1 LRSGPDPQVSGG
13 RPDIPSQKTHPQPL
27 PGGAEHGSVL
37 QLGSPP
43 QVADGDFGRAVPHS
57 AADCVPQQQGQQVQ
71 RPQQVEWHRQV
82 RPDLQVLDL
91 RQRCPVQPVG
101 LAHRGQLGE
110 GLGHHGHQQ
119 VDQHNC
125 ADYHEGD
132 VRQEAQQLQ
141 GLQADVAGGARL
153 QQVVFPGRHCQQRPE
168 QRLEHRPVRLEVGA
182 GAGHHAV
189 QGDQQAGPGA
199 QHHQEDRGKVQ
210 HVLQH
215 PAQRD
220 HQGAHR
226 SHGEDAQQGEGV
238 PEAHGNAAGQVRL
251 QAIQQEGGEGSGE
264 VAEAGAGEA
273 GGLRADQS
281 GHVEAGGAHAGADV
295 GAVRQAGQQPLTGG
309 AEAGGPDE
317 GQRQAGQIAGNGKVV
332 QQPEEAGDQGQSARP
347 QQAQVVHIL
356 HQVGEHEDEEQ
367 SLQRQLASANPGGA
381 GRAADGRLGDAV
393 AEVAGGGDPGGQ
405 QGEADGE
412 GDGVEGVAE
421 AGALA
426 QRAEARVR
434 EQQVDGRQGV
444 ASGSGECQARAR
456 AACGTLR
463 QPLLR
468 PAAAVLP
475 GPVQHEL
482 SGLVRQRLPQ
492 FQVGEVLQPA
502 QPILW
507 REGVQQQREGL
518 LASPAAVQQQHQRAA
533 APEADRQQELP
544 RQQRL
549 QVAQPAHQVEA
560 LLKDVLA
567 GRPECLVERRDQ
579 RRQEA
584 LGVQPAQARVLA
596 QRSAQRAAAGG
607 QAVRER
613 QPLASLP
620 HQVAHQLGVA
630 AQHRPRQRRL
640 HDQGGRQRLHVL
652 GCAPRRLV
660 GGLEGG
666 EVATEHRLQ
675 LLLPPALHGQDGQ
688 SELRTSLF
696 DSVACHNWRMRRSVS
711 GCLLFISLVQQ
722 LPTAQSNFVRN
733 APCGEVDLQDQY
745 RSLSYARLTSLCP
758 AKQFCCYPAGGSQ
771 VATCCDDCTREV
783 DFNPTV
789 QPSDCLSGQR
799 KWSMVLITLLPVLT
813 ALLPGMVAVTAVL
826 ILSMVSR
833 NRVDL

>member
-1 LRSGPDPQVSGG
+1 SGQALTPSQQLRSGPDPQVSSSGQALTPSQQLRPDPQVSGG

-426 QRAEARVR
+426 QRGGGAALT
-434 EQQVDGRQGV
+434 RQ
-444 ASGSGECQARAR
+444 
-456 AACGTLR
+456 TLR

-492 FQVGEVLQPA
+492 FQVG
-502 QPILW
+502 
-507 REGVQQQREGL
+507 
-518 LASPAAVQQQHQRAA
+518 
-533 APEADRQQELP
+533 
-544 RQQRL
+544 
-549 QVAQPAHQVEA
+549 
-560 LLKDVLA
+560 
-567 GRPECLVERRDQ
+567 ERRDQ